1 MAESG
6 PPPPALLPSVWRIL
20 ASGPVVGI
28 VLAVTLSARMAP
40 FVLASSGLAA
50 VVAGLWGAS
59 VTVRDEWR
67 RVPVGHSRLVQV
79 VACFVVGFVL
89 LIATGPRPGG

>member
-1 MAESG
+1 VAESA
-6 PPPPALLPSVWRIL
+6 PTPPALLPSVWRIL
-20 ASGPVVGI
+20 AAGPVVGI
-28 VLAVTLSARMAP
+28 VLAVALGARIAP

-67 RVPVGHSRLVQV
+67 RAPVGRSRLVQV

-89 LIATGPRPGG
+89 LIASGPRPGG